1 MDGGNT
7 IPVTRVSNG
16 GEIGLCTPCT
26 EATPSAEGVAS
37 VSGVWRRPPM
47 GGVAGLCEW
56 CVGSTTTLRL
66 NLIVLAAGS
75 SFIEIFVIY
84 VEFGCLSIKCILVAV
99 FNPHMILQMMSR
111 Q

>member
-1 MDGGNT
+1 MVGEPSCQGGR
-7 IPVTRVSNG
+7 PLWVVC
-16 GEIGLCTPCT
+16 GLTHH
-26 EATPSAEGVAS
+26 SQ
-37 VSGVWRRPPM
+37 
-47 GGVAGLCEW
+47 
-56 CVGSTTTLRL
+56 RL